1 MIWICDVENGYDL
14 KDLLY
19 TGRSS
24 EERQIDLACSIVGQ
38 LAKPFVNSN
47 RNVYTDCFF
56 TSYSTVQHLSEH
68 DFTAVDHSRI
78 TPPCSLAIAPRDL
91 NKGCN
96 RCISLVGF
104 ASAAASEIPL
114 LVLTSL
120 PVHGLLQP
128 TPAAAEA
135 KPTNEIQRL
144 HPLLRSR
151 GAIAREHGGV
161 MRL

>member
-1 MIWICDVENGYDL
+1 MRYLSSCG
-14 KDLLY
+14 LLM
-19 TGRSS
+19 
-24 EERQIDLACSIVGQ
+24 
-38 LAKPFVNSN
+38 F
-47 RNVYTDCFF
+47 
-56 TSYSTVQHLSEH
+56 
-68 DFTAVDHSRI
+68 SRI

-128 TPAAAEA
+128 TPVVGDMSSAWC
-135 KPTNEIQRL
+135 
-144 HPLLRSR
+144 
-151 GAIAREHGGV
+151 
-161 MRL
+161 

>member
-68 DFTAVDHSRI
+68 DFTAVGTEFAHRRDV
-78 TPPCSLAIAPRDL
+78 LACLHKAARHL
-91 NKGCN
+91 LLY
-96 RCISLVGF
+96 ISCL
-104 ASAAASEIPL
+104 
-114 LVLTSL
+114 
-120 PVHGLLQP
+120 
-128 TPAAAEA
+128 
-135 KPTNEIQRL
+135 
-144 HPLLRSR
+144 
-151 GAIAREHGGV
+151 
-161 MRL
+161 